1 MNLRRRH
8 TLQTSSKGKP
18 NAWDLRRLVGSVNQL
33 RFNDNKGELSFFGQ
47 KMIILRRDV
56 IRVMRDGLERLVAD
70 QAAPFLSYLASGIG
84 IHEGSIFRDSI
95 TSTGE
100 EQRAALESLVHSAF
114 EDTNLGLGKVK
125 IRKIDFD
132 KANAN
137 VMISNCFEA
146 MENGS
151 SEEPNCMFT
160 SGFLAGLFAEVLD
173 KTVQAKETRCISQGQ
188 PECEFEISSTE
199 PIEETADVREPNK
212 ETVSQSTKETADQP
226 ARETTVPTKPPD
238 EDAKPTKAAPPV
250 NELKTAPKA
259 MSPVKGEPSKTQ
271 TPETSQG
278 DVDAGV
284 ERASRIAKRKQ
295 GFWEKHFKKKDLED
309 SRSS

>member
-1 MNLRRRH
+1 
-8 TLQTSSKGKP
+8 
-18 NAWDLRRLVGSVNQL
+18 
-33 RFNDNKGELSFFGQ
+33 
-47 KMIILRRDV
+47 MIILRRDV

-114 EDTNLGLGKVK
+114 EDTNLGLGRVR
-125 IRKIDFD
+125 IRQIDFD
-132 KANAN
+132 KATAN
-137 VMISNCFEA
+137 IVISNCFEA

-173 KTVQAKETRCISQGQ
+173 KTVQARETRCISQGQ
-188 PECEFEISSTE
+188 PECEFEITTTE
-199 PIEETADVREPNK
+199 PIEETSDAKEPSKEPPK
-212 ETVSQSTKETADQP
+212 ETVSQPTKESASQP
-226 ARETTVPTKPPD
+226 AKETPRLATKPPV
-238 EDAKPTKAAPPV
+238 EDMKQTKDTAPG
-250 NELKTAPKA
+250 NEPKTAPKA
-259 MSPVKGEPSKTQ
+259 MSPVKDQPSQPKF
-271 TPETSQG
+271 PETNQS

-295 GFWEKHFKKKDLED
+295 GFWEKHFKKKE
-309 SRSS
+309 

>member
-8 TLQTSSKGKP
+8 NLQTSPKGKP

-95 TSTGE
+95 TATGE
-100 EQRAALESLVHSAF
+100 DQRVALESLVHSAF

-132 KANAN
+132 RANAN
-137 VMISNCFEA
+137 VVISNCFEA

-173 KTVQAKETRCISQGQ
+173 KTVQAKETQCISQGQ

-199 PIEETADVREPNK
+199 PIEGETTDVKEPSKETLTETAN
-212 ETVSQSTKETADQP
+212 QL
-226 ARETTVPTKPPD
+226 TKPLV
-238 EDAKPTKAAPPV
+238 EEAKPTKSPAPAEEP
-250 NELKTAPKA
+250 KTPAKA
-259 MSPVKGEPSKTQ
+259 MSPVKDQPSQ
-271 TPETSQG
+271 SQSPG
-278 DVDAGV
+278 ANQSEVDAGV

-295 GFWEKHFKKKDLED
+295 GFWEKHFKKND
-309 SRSS
+309 

>member
-8 TLQTSSKGKP
+8 NLQTSPKGKP

-33 RFNDNKGELSFFGQ
+33 RFNDSKGELSFFGQ

-56 IRVMRDGLERLVAD
+56 ILVMRD
-70 QAAPFLSYLASGIG
+70 
-84 IHEGSIFRDSI
+84 
-95 TSTGE
+95 
-100 EQRAALESLVHSAF
+100 ALENLVHSAF

-125 IRKIDFD
+125 IRMIDFD

-137 VMISNCFEA
+137 VVISNCFEA

-188 PECEFEISSTE
+188 PECEFEIST
-199 PIEETADVREPNK
+199 
-212 ETVSQSTKETADQP
+212 
-226 ARETTVPTKPPD
+226 
-238 EDAKPTKAAPPV
+238 
-250 NELKTAPKA
+250 
-259 MSPVKGEPSKTQ
+259 
-271 TPETSQG
+271 
-278 DVDAGV
+278 
-284 ERASRIAKRKQ
+284 
-295 GFWEKHFKKKDLED
+295 
-309 SRSS
+309 

>member
-1 MNLRRRH
+1 M
-8 TLQTSSKGKP
+8 QTSPKGKP

-33 RFNDNKGELSFFGQ
+33 RFNDNKGEVSFFGQ

-56 IRVMRDGLERLVAD
+56 IRIMRDGLERLVSD

-125 IRKIDFD
+125 IRNVDFD

-137 VMISNCFEA
+137 VVISNCFEA

-173 KTVQAKETRCISQGQ
+173 KTVQARETRCMSQGQ
-188 PECEFEISSTE
+188 PECEFEISATE
-199 PIEETADVREPNK
+199 TTEGETADTKEPSK
-212 ETVSQSTKETADQP
+212 EPVEEPAKEPTKETMSHP
-226 ARETTVPTKPPD
+226 MKETPPLPSKPLAEEAKSTK
-238 EDAKPTKAAPPV
+238 TTPPV
-250 NELKTAPKA
+250 TEPKPSPKA
-259 MSPVKGEPSKTQ
+259 MSPVKNQPSQ
-271 TPETSQG
+271 TPSPGTNQS
-278 DVDAGV
+278 DVDVGV

-295 GFWEKHFKKKDLED
+295 GFWEKHFKKKD
-309 SRSS
+309 

>member
-1 MNLRRRH
+1 
-8 TLQTSSKGKP
+8 
-18 NAWDLRRLVGSVNQL
+18 
-33 RFNDNKGELSFFGQ
+33 
-47 KMIILRRDV
+47 MIILRRDV
-56 IRVMRDGLERLVAD
+56 IRIMRDGLERLVAD

-125 IRKIDFD
+125 IRKVDFD

-137 VMISNCFEA
+137 VVISNCFEA

-151 SEEPNCMFT
+151 SDEPNCMFT

-173 KTVQAKETRCISQGQ
+173 KTVQAKETRCMSQGQ
-188 PECEFEISSTE
+188 PECEFEISATE
-199 PIEETADVREPNK
+199 PTDEETVETKEPNK
-212 ETVSQSTKETADQP
+212 EPTKETTSFP
-226 ARETTVPTKPPD
+226 MKETTSLPAKETPSLPAKPPV
-238 EDAKPTKAAPPV
+238 EEAKPTKNMPPA
-250 NELKTAPKA
+250 NGAKTAPKA
-259 MSPVKGEPSKTQ
+259 MSPVKDQPSPTPSPGPNQ
-271 TPETSQG
+271 T

-295 GFWEKHFKKKDLED
+295 GFWEKHFKKND
-309 SRSS
+309 

>member
-1 MNLRRRH
+1 
-8 TLQTSSKGKP
+8 
-18 NAWDLRRLVGSVNQL
+18 VGSVNQL

-56 IRVMRDGLERLVAD
+56 IRIMRDGLERLVAD

-100 EQRAALESLVHSAF
+100 DQRVALESLVHSAF

-137 VMISNCFEA
+137 VVISNCFEA

-173 KTVQAKETRCISQGQ
+173 KTVQARETRCISQGQ
-188 PECEFEISSTE
+188 PECEFEISTTE
-199 PIEETADVREPNK
+199 PTSEETAEVKEPIREPVK
-212 ETVSQSTKETADQP
+212 ETTSQPAKETQSP
-226 ARETTVPTKPPD
+226 PTKPPD
-238 EDAKPTKAAPPV
+238 EAKSTKTGVPM
-250 NELKTAPKA
+250 NEPKTVPKA
-259 MSPVKGEPSKTQ
+259 MSPFKDQPSQPSSSEKNRS
-271 TPETSQG
+271 E
-278 DVDAGV
+278 VDAGV

-295 GFWEKHFKKKDLED
+295 GFWEKHFKKKD
-309 SRSS
+309 

>member
-1 MNLRRRH
+1 MNLRRQH
-8 TLQTSSKGKP
+8 SLQTSPKGKP

-33 RFNDNKGELSFFGQ
+33 RFNDSKGELSFFGQ

-56 IRVMRDGLERLVAD
+56 IRIMRDGLERLVAD

-95 TSTGE
+95 TTTGE
-100 EQRAALESLVHSAF
+100 EQRAALENLVHSAF

-125 IRKIDFD
+125 IRLIDFD

-137 VMISNCFEA
+137 VVISNCFEA

-188 PECEFEISSTE
+188 PECEFEISTTE
-199 PIEETADVREPNK
+199 PIGENVAEEKEPIK
-212 ETVSQSTKETADQP
+212 EPTTETTSQPTKETP
-226 ARETTVPTKPPD
+226 SLPTKPPV
-238 EDAKPTKAAPPV
+238 EEPKLTKSPLPT
-250 NELKTAPKA
+250 NEPKTAPKA
-259 MSPVKGEPSKTQ
+259 MSPVKEQPPQPQS
-271 TPETSQG
+271 PEKNQSE
-278 DVDAGV
+278 VDAGV

-295 GFWEKHFKKKDLED
+295 GFWEKHFKKKE
-309 SRSS
+309 

>member
-1 MNLRRRH
+1 
-8 TLQTSSKGKP
+8 
-18 NAWDLRRLVGSVNQL
+18 
-33 RFNDNKGELSFFGQ
+33 
-47 KMIILRRDV
+47 
-56 IRVMRDGLERLVAD
+56 MRDGLERLVAD

-95 TSTGE
+95 TSTGQ

-125 IRKIDFD
+125 IRQIDFD

-137 VMISNCFEA
+137 VVISNCFEA

-173 KTVQAKETRCISQGQ
+173 KTVQAQETRCISQGH
-188 PECEFEISSTE
+188 PECEFEISTTE
-199 PIEETADVREPNK
+199 PIEERSDAEQLSKEPPR
-212 ETVSQSTKETADQP
+212 ETVSLSTKESVSQP
-226 ARETTVPTKPPD
+226 AKETPKLPTKPPA
-238 EDAKPTKAAPPV
+238 EEAKPTKSTPLA
-250 NELKTAPKA
+250 NEPKTTPKA
-259 MSPVKGEPSKTQ
+259 MSPVKDQPTPTPATGTNQ
-271 TPETSQG
+271 T

-295 GFWEKHFKKKDLED
+295 GFWEKHFKKKD
-309 SRSS
+309 

>member
-1 MNLRRRH
+1 
-8 TLQTSSKGKP
+8 
-18 NAWDLRRLVGSVNQL
+18 
-33 RFNDNKGELSFFGQ
+33 
-47 KMIILRRDV
+47 MIILRRDV

-114 EDTNLGLGKVK
+114 EDTNLGLGKVRITK
-125 IRKIDFD
+125 VDFD
-132 KANAN
+132 RANAN
-137 VMISNCFEA
+137 VVISNCFEA

-151 SEEPNCMFT
+151 SDEPNCMFT

-173 KTVQAKETRCISQGQ
+173 KTVQARETRCISQGQ
-188 PECEFEISSTE
+188 PECEFEISTTE
-199 PIEETADVREPNK
+199 PIGETADVTAPSKEPPK
-212 ETVSQSTKETADQP
+212 ETISQPTKETSSVP
-226 ARETTVPTKPPD
+226 AKPPV
-238 EDAKPTKAAPPV
+238 EDAKPTKGAAPV
-250 NELKTAPKA
+250 NEPKTAPKA
-259 MSPVKGEPSKTQ
+259 MSPVKDQSAQ
-271 TPETSQG
+271 TRAPETNQS

-295 GFWEKHFKKKDLED
+295 GFWEKHFKKKD
-309 SRSS
+309 

>member
-1 MNLRRRH
+1 MNLRRQH
-8 TLQTSSKGKP
+8 SLQTSPKGKP

-95 TSTGE
+95 TATGE
-100 EQRAALESLVHSAF
+100 DQRVALESLVHSAF

-132 KANAN
+132 RANAN
-137 VMISNCFEA
+137 VVISNCFEA

-173 KTVQAKETRCISQGQ
+173 KTVQAKETQCISQGQ

-199 PIEETADVREPNK
+199 PIEGETTDVKEPSK
-212 ETVSQSTKETADQP
+212 ETVTETANQL
-226 ARETTVPTKPPD
+226 TKPLV
-238 EDAKPTKAAPPV
+238 EEAKPTKSSAPAEEP
-250 NELKTAPKA
+250 KTPAKA
-259 MSPVKGEPSKTQ
+259 MSPVKDQPSQ
-271 TPETSQG
+271 SQSPG
-278 DVDAGV
+278 ANQSEVDAGV

-295 GFWEKHFKKKDLED
+295 GFWEKHFKKND
-309 SRSS
+309 

>member
-8 TLQTSSKGKP
+8 NLQTSPKGKP

-95 TSTGE
+95 TATGE
-100 EQRAALESLVHSAF
+100 EQRVALESLVHSAF

-132 KANAN
+132 RANAN
-137 VMISNCFEA
+137 VVISNCFEA

-173 KTVQAKETRCISQGQ
+173 KTVQAKETQCISQGQ

-199 PIEETADVREPNK
+199 PIEGETTDVKEPSK
-212 ETVSQSTKETADQP
+212 ETVTETANQL
-226 ARETTVPTKPPD
+226 TKPLV
-238 EDAKPTKAAPPV
+238 EEAKPTKSPAPAEEP
-250 NELKTAPKA
+250 KTPAKA
-259 MSPVKGEPSKTQ
+259 MSPVKDQPSQ
-271 TPETSQG
+271 SQSPG
-278 DVDAGV
+278 ANQSEVDAGV

-295 GFWEKHFKKKDLED
+295 GFWEKHF
-309 SRSS
+309 

>member
-1 MNLRRRH
+1 
-8 TLQTSSKGKP
+8 
-18 NAWDLRRLVGSVNQL
+18 
-33 RFNDNKGELSFFGQ
+33 
-47 KMIILRRDV
+47 MIILRRDV
-56 IRVMRDGLERLVAD
+56 IRIMRDGLERLVAD

-132 KANAN
+132 KANAS
-137 VMISNCFEA
+137 VVISNCFEA

-173 KTVQAKETRCISQGQ
+173 KTVQARETRCISQGQ
-188 PECEFEISSTE
+188 PECEFEISTTE
-199 PIEETADVREPNK
+199 PMGEVSDSKEANDEPRKEPVK
-212 ETVSQSTKETADQP
+212 ETPGQPVKESP
-226 ARETTVPTKPPD
+226 SLPSKPPV
-238 EDAKPTKAAPPV
+238 EEAKPTKSVVSA
-250 NELKTAPKA
+250 NEPKPAPKA
-259 MSPVKGEPSKTQ
+259 MSSVKDQSSQTQ
-271 TPETSQG
+271 SPAASQSE
-278 DVDAGV
+278 VDAGV

-295 GFWEKHFKKKDLED
+295 GFWEKHFKKKE
-309 SRSS
+309 

>member
-1 MNLRRRH
+1 MNLRRQH
-8 TLQTSSKGKP
+8 SLQTSPKGKP

-33 RFNDNKGELSFFGQ
+33 RFNDSKGELSFFGQ

-100 EQRAALESLVHSAF
+100 EQRAALENLVHSAF

-125 IRKIDFD
+125 IRMIDFD

-137 VMISNCFEA
+137 VVISNCFEA

-173 KTVQAKETRCISQGQ
+173 KTVQARETRCISQGQ
-188 PECEFEISSTE
+188 PECEFEITSME
-199 PIEETADVREPNK
+199 PTAEETVDVNEPSK
-212 ETVSQSTKETADQP
+212 EPVKETASQ
-226 ARETTVPTKPPD
+226 PTKPMV
-238 EDAKPTKAAPPV
+238 EEAKPSKSATPV
-250 NELKTAPKA
+250 EEPKTPSKA
-259 MSPVKGEPSKTQ
+259 MSPVKDQPSQ
-271 TPETSQG
+271 SQSPG
-278 DVDAGV
+278 ANQSEVDAGV

-295 GFWEKHFKKKDLED
+295 GFWEKHFKKKE
-309 SRSS
+309 

>member
-1 MNLRRRH
+1 MNLRRQH
-8 TLQTSSKGKP
+8 TLQTSPKGKP

-95 TSTGE
+95 TATGE
-100 EQRAALESLVHSAF
+100 EQRVALESLVHSAF

-132 KANAN
+132 RANAN
-137 VMISNCFEA
+137 VVISNCFEA

-173 KTVQAKETRCISQGQ
+173 KTVQAKETQCISQGQ

-199 PIEETADVREPNK
+199 PIEGETTDVKEPRK
-212 ETVSQSTKETADQP
+212 ETVKETANQL
-226 ARETTVPTKPPD
+226 TKPLV
-238 EDAKPTKAAPPV
+238 EEAKPTKSPAPAEEP
-250 NELKTAPKA
+250 KTPAKA
-259 MSPVKGEPSKTQ
+259 MSPVKDQPSQ
-271 TPETSQG
+271 SQSPRANQSE
-278 DVDAGV
+278 VDAGV

-295 GFWEKHFKKKDLED
+295 GFWEKHFKKNE
-309 SRSS
+309 

>member
-1 MNLRRRH
+1 MNLRRQH
-8 TLQTSSKGKP
+8 SLQTSPKGKP

-95 TSTGE
+95 TSTGA
-100 EQRAALESLVHSAF
+100 EQRAALENLVHSAF

-125 IRKIDFD
+125 IRMIDFD

-137 VMISNCFEA
+137 VVISNCFEA

-173 KTVQAKETRCISQGQ
+173 KTVQALETRCISQGQ
-188 PECEFEISSTE
+188 PECEFEITSME
-199 PIEETADVREPNK
+199 PTTEETVDVNEQSKEAVK
-212 ETVSQSTKETADQP
+212 ETSGQ
-226 ARETTVPTKPPD
+226 PTKPMV
-238 EDAKPTKAAPPV
+238 EEAKLSKSATPV
-250 NELKTAPKA
+250 EEPKSVSKA
-259 MSPVKGEPSKTQ
+259 MSPVKDQNGTVDRFSDRRLSVELNVKKSRSQIACPDSGSGFILGES
-271 TPETSQG
+271 
-278 DVDAGV
+278 A
-284 ERASRIAKRKQ
+284 
-295 GFWEKHFKKKDLED
+295 KDLNY
-309 SRSS
+309 S

>member
-1 MNLRRRH
+1 
-8 TLQTSSKGKP
+8 
-18 NAWDLRRLVGSVNQL
+18 
-33 RFNDNKGELSFFGQ
+33 
-47 KMIILRRDV
+47 MIILRRDV

-95 TSTGE
+95 TSTGQ

-125 IRKIDFD
+125 IRQIDFD
-132 KANAN
+132 RANAN
-137 VMISNCFEA
+137 VVISNCFEA

-173 KTVQAKETRCISQGQ
+173 KTVQARETRCISQGQ
-188 PECEFEISSTE
+188 PECEFEISTTE
-199 PIEETADVREPNK
+199 PIEETADVKEPNKEPHK
-212 ETVSQSTKETADQP
+212 ETVSQPTKETTSQP
-226 ARETTVPTKPPD
+226 SKETPSVPAKPLA
-238 EDAKPTKAAPPV
+238 EDAKSNKIAPSV
-250 NELKTAPKA
+250 VELKTVPKA
-259 MSPVKGEPSKTQ
+259 MSPVKDQPSKTQ
-271 TPETSQG
+271 TPETNQSEF
-278 DVDAGV
+278 DAGA

-295 GFWEKHFKKKDLED
+295 GFWEKHFKKKE
-309 SRSS
+309 